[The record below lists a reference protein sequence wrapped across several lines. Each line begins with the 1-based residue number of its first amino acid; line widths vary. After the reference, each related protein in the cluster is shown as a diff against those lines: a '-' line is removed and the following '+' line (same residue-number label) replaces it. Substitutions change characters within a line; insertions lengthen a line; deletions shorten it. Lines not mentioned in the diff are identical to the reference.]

1 MQQAQFAVPVR
12 ELDRADQRRQFELT
26 PGWIDGALAE
36 SEARSDGTPGSFEVH
51 LKKNGREIL
60 VKGVARAN
68 VTMPCARTL
77 EPVPVKLEA
86 EIVLLL
92 TPRSPASAG
101 AGGKKVRR
109 PRPDPKA
116 EEADELL
123 SAELAARDEF
133 EGDNIE
139 LDGFVRE
146 HLLLELPLFPVKSD
160 LPFEATP
167 ATDPP
172 PEEEAEDKAVDPR
185 LAPLAALAK
194 QLQRTREE

>member
-12 ELDRADQRRQFELT
+12 ELDRSDQRRQFELT

-36 SEARSDGTPGSFEVH
+36 SDARSDGSPGSFDVH

-92 TPRSPASAG
+92 TPRSSASAG
-101 AGGKKVRR
+101 ATGGKKVRR
-109 PRPDPKA
+109 ARPDP
-116 EEADELL
+116 EADELL

-160 LPFEATP
+160 LPFQATP

-172 PEEEAEDKAVDPR
+172 PEEEAEEKAVDPR

>member
-12 ELDRADQRRQFELT
+12 DLERSDQRRQFELSRE
-26 PGWIDGALAE
+26 WLDRALAE
-36 SEARSDGTPGSFEVH
+36 SEARSDGTPGSLEVH
-51 LKKNGREIL
+51 LKKNGREVL
-60 VKGVARAN
+60 VKGMARAN

-92 TPRSPASAG
+92 TPRSPAPAG
-101 AGGKKVRR
+101 AAGTKKARR
-109 PRPDPKA
+109 PRQDP
-116 EEADELL
+116 EADEQL
-123 SAELAARDEF
+123 SAELAARDEY
-133 EGDNIE
+133 EGDSIE

-172 PEEEAEDKAVDPR
+172 PEEAADEVVDPR

>member
-12 ELDRADQRRQFELT
+12 ELDRSDQRRQFALSPEWL
-26 PGWIDGALAE
+26 DGALAE
-36 SEARSDGTPGSFEVH
+36 SEARSDGSPGSFDVH
-51 LKKNGREIL
+51 LKKNGKEIL

-92 TPRSPASAG
+92 TPRSSPSAG
-101 AGGKKVRR
+101 ATGGKKVRR
-109 PRPDPKA
+109 ARPDPKA
-116 EEADELL
+116 DEADELL

-160 LPFEATP
+160 LPF
-167 ATDPP
+167 
-172 PEEEAEDKAVDPR
+172 
-185 LAPLAALAK
+185 
-194 QLQRTREE
+194 